1 MDNINIRDNLLVTA
15 GTRAAYM
22 DAFNVIDLPSGVD
35 GEDEIASEI
44 TNAVDKYLEQDV
56 DESFDI
62 YIEEFLIGRFKR
74 YE

>member
-1 MDNINIRDNLLVTA
+1 MERTSIRDNLLVTA

-22 DAFNVIDLPSGVD
+22 DAFNIIDLPSGSD

-44 TNAVDKYLEQDV
+44 INAVDKYLEQDV

-62 YIEEFLIGRFKR
+62 YIEEFLMGRFKR
-74 YE
+74 NE